1 MTNSRRA
8 RKNISKEIMFNKI
21 MPSYLTNTY
30 TEYYGQNSLNQEHR
44 NPKSEPDTFKIRE
57 KVLSA
62 IEGRPLVPEDE
73 GTVQN
78 PQSVSAQQN
87 VKTDPSFVQK
97 QMISED
103 KPKYIN
109 ITEEVLY
116 SKLTNMIAMFKCCN
130 CEKCRQN
137 IMLNVLN
144 NVKPEYVYKKPSEV
158 RELIETNNYVDINQ
172 PIIRAILD
180 TKSNPPHKK

>member
-1 MTNSRRA
+1 MTNSRRTK
-8 RKNISKEIMFNKI
+8 KNINKEIMFNKI

-30 TEYYGQNSLNQEHR
+30 TEYYSNSNQNSEYR

-62 IEGRPLVPEDE
+62 MEPRPLVPEEDDDTE
-73 GTVQN
+73 TNAVRQKPAQANN
-78 PQSVSAQQN
+78 PA
-87 VKTDPSFVQK
+87 VQK
-97 QMISED
+97 TMVSED

-109 ITEEVLY
+109 ITEEILY

-130 CEKCRQN
+130 CEKCRQT
-137 IMLNVLN
+137 I

-158 RELIETNNYVDINQ
+158 KELIETNNYVDINQ

>member
-1 MTNSRRA
+1 MTNSRRTK
-8 RKNISKEIMFNKI
+8 KNINKEIMFNKI

-30 TEYYGQNSLNQEHR
+30 TEYYSNSNQHSEYR

-62 IEGRPLVPEDE
+62 MEPRPLVPEEDDDTE
-73 GTVQN
+73 TNAVRQKPAQANN
-78 PQSVSAQQN
+78 PA
-87 VKTDPSFVQK
+87 VQK
-97 QMISED
+97 TMVSED

-109 ITEEVLY
+109 ITEEILY

-130 CEKCRQN
+130 CEKCRQT

-158 RELIETNNYVDINQ
+158 KELIETNNYVDINE

-180 TKSNPPHKK
+180 TKSNPTHKK